1 MKRVPTEKTP
11 VSQRDRNVRFFHIG
25 QEGNVDSDNA
35 RDTDWSCADTP
46 AAIKL
51 SQENDE
57 GGRSPNHPG
66 KYMGFNLLLQY
77 GADIW
82 IKGNKRKQDGYS
94 AKYFFSGQQLLVMN
108 SMW

>member
-1 MKRVPTEKTP
+1 
-11 VSQRDRNVRFFHIG
+11 
-25 QEGNVDSDNA
+25 
-35 RDTDWSCADTP
+35 
-46 AAIKL
+46 
-51 SQENDE
+51 
-57 GGRSPNHPG
+57 
-66 KYMGFNLLLQY
+66 MGFNLLLQY